1 MAEQIRTAVVGA
13 GYFGRFHANHYSKN
27 PDAKLVAVVDAD
39 AGRAKAVADEF
50 GAEAVTDHRQ
60 ILDRVDAVSIAVP
73 TPLHFEVA
81 RELIAAGLHVLIEK
95 PITDTVE
102 SAKAIT
108 ALAEERG
115 TVLQVG
121 HIERYSAAYRVISE
135 KIDRPLYLEGYRI
148 APWKTRGVEVDVILD
163 LMIHDIDMIIGLV
176 GAPVTKVDAVGTGV
190 MGRKID
196 IANARINFESGCV
209 ANVTASRVSYK
220 TERRLRVF
228 AQSNYLN
235 CDLGERK
242 IFGYGLRGDPMTQGL
257 AAITTETID
266 IPQEDSLGN
275 EIASFLDCIKTGKRP
290 FVDGYAGT
298 EALRVAGLINES
310 IDAQLQKVQSWLK
323 PGDAFAAAA
332 KG

>member
-1 MAEQIRTAVVGA
+1 MAEKIRTAVVGA

-39 AGRAKAVADEF
+39 EARARKVAEEF
-50 GAEAVTDHRQ
+50 GAEANTDHRQ
-60 ILDRVDAVSIAVP
+60 IFDRVDAVSIAVP

-81 RELIAAGLHVLIEK
+81 RDLIEAGLHVLIEK

-102 SAKAIT
+102 SAEAI
-108 ALAEERG
+108 ANMAQERG

-135 KIDRPLYLEGYRI
+135 NIGRPFYLESYRI
-148 APWKTRGVEVDVILD
+148 APWKNRGVEVDVILD

-176 GAPVTKVDAVGTGV
+176 GAPVAKVDAVGTGV
-190 MGRKID
+190 MGHKAD
-196 IANARINFESGCV
+196 IANARISFESGCV

-228 AQSNYLN
+228 AENKYLN

-242 IFGYGLRGDPMTQGL
+242 IFGYSLRGDPMTQGL
-257 AAITTETID
+257 AAIATETID
-266 IPQEDSLGN
+266 IPQEDSLAN
-275 EIASFLDCIKTGKRP
+275 EIASFLDCVKTGNKP
-290 FVDGYAGT
+290 FVDGHAGS
-298 EALRVAGLINES
+298 EALRVAVMINES
-310 IDAQLQKVQSWLK
+310 IEAQLKRVRGWTPQDSAEVTSA
-323 PGDAFAAAA
+323 DV
-332 KG
+332 

>member
-1 MAEQIRTAVVGA
+1 MVEQIRTAVVGV

-27 PDAKLVAVVDAD
+27 QDAKLVAVVDAD
-39 AGRAKAVADEF
+39 EAKARAVAEEF
-50 GAEAVTDHRQ
+50 GAEAFTDYRA

-81 RELIAAGLHVLIEK
+81 RDMIDAGKHVLIEK

-102 SAKAIT
+102 SANIIT
-108 ALAEERG
+108 KMAEERG
-115 TVLQVG
+115 TILQVG

-135 KIDRPLYLEGYRI
+135 KIDRPIYLESYRI
-148 APWKTRGVEVDVILD
+148 APWKARGIEVDVILG

-176 GAPVTKVDAVGTGV
+176 GSPVSSVDAVGTGV
-190 MGRKID
+190 MGRKVD

-209 ANVTASRVSYK
+209 ANVTTSRISYK

-228 AQSNYLN
+228 SHSQYLN

-242 IFGYGLRGDPMTQGL
+242 IFGYSLRGDPMTEGL
-257 AAITTETID
+257 GAIATDTVD

-275 EIASFLDCIKTGKRP
+275 EIASFLNCVKTGEKP
-290 FVDGYAGT
+290 FVDGYAGS
-298 EALRVAGLINES
+298 EALRVAVMINES
-310 IDAQLQKVQSWLK
+310 IDAQLKRVQAWLTSGS
-323 PGDAFAAAA
+323 PVSVAA
-332 KG
+332 KS

>member
-13 GYFGRFHANHYSKN
+13 GYFGRFHANHYAKN

-73 TPLHFEVA
+73 TPLHFDVA

-196 IANARINFESGCV
+196 IANARINFESGCI

-266 IPQEDSLGN
+266 IPQEDSLAN
-275 EIASFLDCIKTGKRP
+275 EIASFLECIKTGRKP
-290 FVDGYAGT
+290 FVDGHAGS

-323 PGDAFAAAA
+323 PGDVLAAAA
-332 KG
+332 KS

>member
-266 IPQEDSLGN
+266 IPQEDSLAN
-275 EIASFLDCIKTGKRP
+275 EIASFLDCIKTGKKP
-290 FVDGYAGT
+290 FVDGHAGS

-323 PGDAFAAAA
+323 PGDVLAAAA